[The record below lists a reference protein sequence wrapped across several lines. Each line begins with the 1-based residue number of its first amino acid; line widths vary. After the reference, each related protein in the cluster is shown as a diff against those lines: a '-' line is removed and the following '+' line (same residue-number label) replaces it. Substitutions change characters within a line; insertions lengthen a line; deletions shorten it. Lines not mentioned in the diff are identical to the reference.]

1 MCAHASPRTR
11 LELDRPREVRYM
23 IYKSMCRT
31 PRRVQRGP
39 RTPRL
44 SGAGSSVSLEGV
56 SRRTCTPRRADP
68 RASDALRLS
77 AYSPPGPHHAWPR
90 AAAKAGAAA
99 ARTCATSCRIRTG
112 AWRRAAGQAP
122 PPRPAGRLNGPSCTT
137 IQLNCTTVQLNC
149 TTPTPQGRDR
159 PTGRQVCRPLP
170 WERGTS

>member
-1 MCAHASPRTR
+1 
-11 LELDRPREVRYM
+11 
-23 IYKSMCRT
+23 MCRT

-44 SGAGSSVSLEGV
+44 SGAGSSVSLEGEPPHV
-56 SRRTCTPRRADP
+56 HPPAGRPPGLRR
-68 RASDALRLS
+68 
-77 AYSPPGPHHAWPR
+77 SPPHRAWPR
-90 AAAKAGAAA
+90 AAAKAAAAA

-122 PPRPAGRLNGPSCTT
+122 RPRPAGRLDGPRCTT

-149 TTPTPQGRDR
+149 TTPTPPGRGWPTGR
-159 PTGRQVCRPLP
+159 PATAVGARAIVPFKLARAPKAVAGRQVCRPLP